1 MRPITAADLMN
12 PDVLTVPDDMP
23 VRELARFLVDNDIT
37 GAPVEDD
44 AGHLVGVVSVFD
56 IARLVGEDGDDFEL
70 EDPEDT
76 AAGNGATDP
85 DGLDDE
91 LDGGEADDE
100 DGVDDD
106 LLVEDIMTPAVW
118 TVSEDATVPEVA
130 SLMLKEHLHRL
141 VVVRQDEPVG
151 IISTSDLLG
160 LLMDEA

>member
-12 PDVLTVPDDMP
+12 PDVLTVPDDMT
-23 VRELARFLVDNDIT
+23 VRELASFLVENDIT

-56 IARLVGEDGDDFEL
+56 IARLVGEDADDFEL
-70 EDPEDT
+70 DDPEET

-85 DGLDDE
+85 DGLDEDAGD
-91 LDGGEADDE
+91 DG
-100 DGVDDD
+100 DD
-106 LLVEDIMTPAVW
+106 LLVEDIMTPDVW
-118 TVSEDATVPEVA
+118 SVPEDATVPEVA

-141 VVVRQDEPVG
+141 VVVREDEPVG

>member
-70 EDPEDT
+70 DDPEDT

-85 DGLDDE
+85 DGLDE
-91 LDGGEADDE
+91 EAE
-100 DGVDDD
+100 EGDDD

>member
-12 PDVLTVPDDMP
+12 PEVLTVPDDMT

-44 AGHLVGVVSVFD
+44 AGRLVGVVSVFD

-70 EDPEDT
+70 EPPEE
-76 AAGNGATDP
+76 AAGGNGATDLE
-85 DGLDDE
+85 GLDD
-91 LDGGEADDE
+91 DGDE
-100 DGVDDD
+100 DDDD

-118 TVSEDATVPEVA
+118 SVREEATVPEVA
-130 SLMLKEHLHRL
+130 ALMLKEHLHRL
-141 VVVRQDEPVG
+141 VVVREDEPVG

>member
-12 PDVLTVPDDMP
+12 PDVLTVPDDMS
-23 VRELARFLVDNDIT
+23 VRDLARFLVDNDIT

-44 AGHLVGVVSVFD
+44 AGRLVGVVSVFD
-56 IARLVGEDGDDFEL
+56 IARLLGEDEDDFEL
-70 EDPEDT
+70 EEGEGER
-76 AAGNGATDP
+76 ANGASDD
-85 DGLDDE
+85 DGLDE
-91 LDGGEADDE
+91 AGGDE
-100 DGVDDD
+100 DE

-118 TVSEDATVPEVA
+118 SVTEEATVPEVA

-141 VVVRQDEPVG
+141 LVVREEEPVG

>member
-12 PDVLTVPDDMP
+12 PDVLTVPDDMS
-23 VRELARFLVDNDIT
+23 VRDLARFLVDNDIT

-44 AGHLVGVVSVFD
+44 AGRLVGVVSVFD
-56 IARLVGEDGDDFEL
+56 IARLLGEDEDDFEL
-70 EDPEDT
+70 EEREGAP
-76 AAGNGATDP
+76 ANGASD
-85 DGLDDE
+85 DAGLD
-91 LDGGEADDE
+91 EAGDDE
-100 DGVDDD
+100 DE

-118 TVSEDATVPEVA
+118 SVTEEATVPEVA

-141 VVVRQDEPVG
+141 LVVREEEPVG

>member
-12 PDVLTVPDDMP
+12 PDVLTVPDDMT
-23 VRELARFLVDNDIT
+23 VRELASFLVENDIT

-56 IARLVGEDGDDFEL
+56 IARLVGEDADDFEL
-70 EDPEDT
+70 DDPDEA

-85 DGLDDE
+85 DGLDEESED
-91 LDGGEADDE
+91 DG
-100 DGVDDD
+100 DD
-106 LLVEDIMTPAVW
+106 LLVEDIMTPDVW
-118 TVSEDATVPEVA
+118 TVPEDATVPEVA

-141 VVVRQDEPVG
+141 VVVREDEPVG